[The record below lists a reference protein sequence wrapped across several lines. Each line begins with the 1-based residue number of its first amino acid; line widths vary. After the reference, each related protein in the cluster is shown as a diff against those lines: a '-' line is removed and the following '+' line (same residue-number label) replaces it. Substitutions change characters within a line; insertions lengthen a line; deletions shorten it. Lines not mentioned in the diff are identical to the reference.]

1 MLGQS
6 WPCTKQRGMQ
16 LEIGSFTILTF
27 QNHIKHIQI
36 YIYNILVYQK
46 NMFGLSI
53 YGLVSSSLYQ
63 PLGSSMGVVFHQRL
77 EERYR
82 SASFIEEDPRRAI
95 SGLVPC
101 ALRWRPPLQDPL
113 TRGGAIPRSSVVPYG

>member
-1 MLGQS
+1 
-6 WPCTKQRGMQ
+6 
-16 LEIGSFTILTF
+16 
-27 QNHIKHIQI
+27 
-36 YIYNILVYQK
+36 
-46 NMFGLSI
+46 MFGLSI

>member
-1 MLGQS
+1 
-6 WPCTKQRGMQ
+6 
-16 LEIGSFTILTF
+16 
-27 QNHIKHIQI
+27 
-36 YIYNILVYQK
+36 
-46 NMFGLSI
+46 MFGLSI

-101 ALRWRPPLQDPL
+101 TLRWRPPLQDPL
-113 TRGGAIPRSSVVPYG
+113 TRGVPFRVVQWCPMGKLTSRKKTFIFI